1 MKRPWGALLGLLWV
15 QVCWVRGMEV
25 EQRPPATNV
34 QEGASSTLSCNF
46 SRTANNVQWFRQN
59 PGGGGLTRLFY
70 IASGM
75 KQDGRLE
82 CTLNSKERH
91 SSLHVRASR
100 QEDSATYLC
109 AVEAQCSLLPC
120 SLSPKCSWAR
130 SPGSSTRK
138 PSYLSS
144 ICTALF
150 PLHFVGLLILY
161 NRKPIMLTWSS

>member
-1 MKRPWGALLGLLWV
+1 MKRPRGALLGLLWV

-25 EQRPPATNV
+25 EQRPPALIV

-46 SRTANNVQWFRQN
+46 SSTATSVQWFRQN
-59 PGGGGLTRLFY
+59 PGGGDLTQLFY

-82 CTLNSKERH
+82 GTLNSKERH
-91 SSLHVRASR
+91 SSLHFRASR

-130 SPGSSTRK
+130 SPGSSARK
-138 PSYLSS
+138 PSLLSS
-144 ICTALF
+144 ICTACLG
-150 PLHFVGLLILY
+150 PSGALQAQ
-161 NRKPIMLTWSS
+161 S